1 MRKTKFFVLVMAL
14 VILFTGCSSQTPTEQ
29 DNSISA
35 GTEVSNHP
43 DDMFLSSTIP
53 AQSTFEIHFIDVG
66 QGDAAL
72 VLCDGNAMLIDGGE
86 SSKSSKIYAYL
97 QAHSIDFLDYIVA
110 THAHS
115 DHIGGLSGAL
125 NYEELC
131 RIYQGGEMNRPVR
144 EVKRKKC
151 LVIASPELPIATSE
165 TRNNTYSNLLSLL
178 SLSAT
183 HRESLLRRGLS
194 GKDIDALGYR
204 TTPAVRAKKIVT
216 ELLERGCDLK
226 GVPGF
231 YCDKE
236 TGRWMMDV
244 RGSGIM
250 LPIRSCA
257 GEIESI
263 QVRLDKVY
271 DSKFYTF
278 TSVDKYCGA
287 TAIGCPHFVGV
298 KEGMESV
305 YLTEGVMKSDIA
317 HCISGYL
324 GQPRGFVG
332 LTGVT
337 KYSHFER
344 ALHEL
349 QTLGIKRIN
358 LAYDMDALENANVRE
373 AKERIISMGID
384 AGFDMIPL
392 SWDATYKGVD
402 DLFVSMLQNK
412 LKA

>member
-1 MRKTKFFVLVMAL
+1 MGEVYNDLPCTIEDVVGLIGIQVIRNTNTQMHCRCPFCNDRKAHLNVRKDKNVFRCNRCGKGGGVLHLYAFVH
-14 VILFTGCSSQTPTEQ
+14 
-29 DNSISA
+29 
-35 GTEVSNHP
+35 EV
-43 DDMFLSSTIP
+43 T
-53 AQSTFEIHFIDVG
+53 
-66 QGDAAL
+66 
-72 VLCDGNAMLIDGGE
+72 
-86 SSKSSKIYAYL
+86 
-97 QAHSIDFLDYIVA
+97 
-110 THAHS
+110 
-115 DHIGGLSGAL
+115 L
-125 NYEELC
+125 NTAYEELC
-131 RIYQGGEMNRPVR
+131 RIYQGGEMNRAVR

-216 ELLERGCDLK
+216 EQLERGCDLK
-226 GVPGF
+226 GVSGF

-244 RGSGIM
+244 QGSGIM

-305 YLTEGVMKSDIA
+305 YLTEGVMTSDIA
-317 HCISGYL
+317 HCISEYL

-344 ALHEL
+344 VLHEL
-349 QTLGIKRIN
+349 QALGVKRIN

-392 SWDATYKGVD
+392 SWNATYKGVD

>member
-1 MRKTKFFVLVMAL
+1 MGDFHNNLPCTIEDVVDLVGIQVIRNTSTQLHCRCPFCNDRKAHLNIRKDKDVFRCNRCGKGGGVLHLYAA
-14 VILFTGCSSQTPTEQ
+14 IH
-29 DNSISA
+29 
-35 GTEVSNHP
+35 EVS
-43 DDMFLSSTIP
+43 
-53 AQSTFEIHFIDVG
+53 
-66 QGDAAL
+66 
-72 VLCDGNAMLIDGGE
+72 
-86 SSKSSKIYAYL
+86 
-97 QAHSIDFLDYIVA
+97 
-110 THAHS
+110 
-115 DHIGGLSGAL
+115 L
-125 NYEELC
+125 NTAYEELC
-131 RIYQGGEMNRPVR
+131 RIYQGGEMSQPIRK
-144 EVKRKKC
+144 VKPRKRT
-151 LVIASPELPIATSE
+151 VIASPELPIASSE

-183 HRESLLRRGLS
+183 HRESLLKRGLS
-194 GKDIDALGYR
+194 GSDIDVLGYR

-231 YCDKE
+231 YCDKD

-250 LPIRSCA
+250 LPIRSSA

-263 QVRLDKVY
+263 QIRLDKVY

-287 TAIGCPHFVGV
+287 TAVGCPHFVGV
-298 KEGMESV
+298 EEGMDSV

-317 HCISGYL
+317 HCVSGYL

-332 LTGVT
+332 LTGVS

-344 ALHEL
+344 ALQEL
-349 QTLGIKRIN
+349 QTLGIKKIN
-358 LAYDMDALENANVRE
+358 LAYDMDALKNPNVQA
-373 AKERIISMGID
+373 AKEHIISMGTN

-392 SWDATYKGVD
+392 SWNAEYKGID
-402 DLFVSMLQNK
+402 DLFVSMLRNK
-412 LKA
+412 QKS

>member
-1 MRKTKFFVLVMAL
+1 MTEATKRYIPEINAVDSFSPAEFTRELPSDDGTTSLYMDVKFRLLWFRLHRPNGKVEPELVSVDDKSAVVCCKIFNDRSDASDQFVAKSYAQRFRSDEKFGDRFLEVAETAAVGRAL
-14 VILFTGCSSQTPTEQ
+14 A
-29 DNSISA
+29 SA
-35 GTEVSNHP
+35 G
-43 DDMFLSSTIP
+43 
-53 AQSTFEIHFIDVG
+53 
-66 QGDAAL
+66 
-72 VLCDGNAMLIDGGE
+72 
-86 SSKSSKIYAYL
+86 
-97 QAHSIDFLDYIVA
+97 
-110 THAHS
+110 
-115 DHIGGLSGAL
+115 
-125 NYEELC
+125 YEELC

-317 HCISGYL
+317 HCVSGYL

-344 ALHEL
+344 ALYEL

-392 SWDATYKGVD
+392 SWNAAYKGVD
-402 DLFVSMLQNK
+402 DLFVSMLQNR